1 MPTDDIS
8 VRRIVLAGVLI
19 AGTVALVVGA
29 VVAGLAH
36 WDLPLAGPRRA
47 DYSIR
52 EPAPAL
58 ESAPQPDLQRYRDD
72 KRRLLTTS
80 AWVDRSAG
88 IARIPIAAAMTLLSE
103 RGLRAAPSAS
113 AASAASAASERK
125 GAPR

>member
-29 VVAGLAH
+29 ILAGLAH

-47 DYSIR
+47 DYSMR

-58 ESAPQPDLQRYRDD
+58 ESAPQLDLQRYRDD

-88 IARIPIAAAMTLLSE
+88 IARIPIAEAMTLLS
-103 RGLRAAPSAS
+103 
-113 AASAASAASERK
+113 
-125 GAPR
+125 